1 MKKLLL
7 LLSVFSINMIMAQ
20 PPSYVPANGLQAWY
34 PFTGNAND
42 LSINHLNGTVIGAN
56 LTTDRFNTQNAAYSF
71 EQNQEIYIPNT
82 ENLNTYPLTISLW
95 YNASSLEDGMASN
108 IFSKYVPAAWNGFQ
122 ILLSDCRNVL
132 NNGAYLNNGFGIQS
146 WYLRDTNNRVIGYF
160 GESPFLQQN
169 ISSNVWYHYV
179 FVLDATGGKI
189 YLNGQLIDSHPWTG
203 TSGSST
209 SQSLWKIGGYYN
221 SWYKGKIDDI
231 GVWNRALT
239 QQEITNLY
247 NSSLPQTVC
256 LPAYVP
262 TNGLMGYWPFCG
274 NANDESGNGNN
285 GTVNGATLTTDRFG
299 SINNS
304 YQFIENT
311 DIISIANTTINPQD
325 FTISGWCKLNSP
337 FVYTTFS
344 ILEIANLD
352 YTTPGGIGL
361 HMTQNDG
368 IFGNGNYKVYGFS
381 SNNAQVDSD
390 ILSYN
395 FVSNWNHFVVVKQ
408 NGTIKLFINNVLIST
423 SPAAQIT
430 DFTNAWLQIGSRQNI
445 NNNPLSSR
453 NIDDVGIWNR
463 ALTQEEITGLYN
475 SANSNE
481 CQSLVINTGILS
493 FNPLT
498 YNNTVTIY
506 PNPANDHI
514 TIDCGNLA
522 NVTGY
527 QIKIVNTLGQEVF
540 SGAMNTQQYV
550 VPLNTWSGTGVY
562 FVKIYDAS
570 NNLLNT
576 KKIILQ

>member
-1 MKKLLL
+1 MKKILLL
-7 LLSVFSINMIMAQ
+7 FMYFSINMIMAQ
-20 PPSYVPANGLQAWY
+20 PHSYVPTNGLLAWY
-34 PFTGNAND
+34 PFDGNAND
-42 LSINHLNGTVIGAN
+42 ESGNNLNGTVNGAN

-71 EQNQEIYIPNT
+71 AQNQEIYIPNT

-108 IFSKYVPAAWNGFQ
+108 IFSKYVAAVWNGFQ
-122 ILLSDCRNVL
+122 IVLSDCRNVS
-132 NNGAYLNNGFGIQS
+132 NNGETLNNGFGVSS
-146 WYLRDTNNRVIGYF
+146 WYLRDNNNKVIGYY
-160 GESPFLQQN
+160 GEDPFLQQN

-179 FVLDATGGKI
+179 FTLNETGGKI
-189 YLNGQLIDSHPWTG
+189 YVNGQLIESHPWTG
-203 TSGSST
+203 ISGAST
-209 SQSLWKIGGYYN
+209 SLFLWKIGGFYN
-221 SWYKGKIDDI
+221 SWYNGKIDDI

-239 QQEITNLY
+239 QEEITNLY
-247 NSSLPQTVC
+247 DSSLPQSAC
-256 LPAYVP
+256 LPEYVP

-337 FVYTTFS
+337 FVYTTFN
-344 ILEIANLD
+344 ILEVANID
-352 YTTPGGIGL
+352 YTTLGGFGL
-361 HMTQNDG
+361 RMDQNDNFYG
-368 IFGNGNYKVYGFS
+368 QGKYKVYAYAGLSGFGTLS
-381 SNNAQVDSD
+381 SNSLD
-390 ILSYN
+390 LN
-395 FVSNWNHFVVVKQ
+395 FTSNWNHFVVTKQ
-408 NGTIKLFINNVLIST
+408 NGIMTLYINNQLISSIPFT
-423 SPAAQIT
+423 GQI
-430 DFTNAWLQIGSRQNI
+430 DFTNAWLQIGNRQNI

-475 SANSNE
+475 S
-481 CQSLVINTGILS
+481 TLS
-493 FNPLT
+493 TTELT
-498 YNNTVTIY
+498 QTNDISIY

-522 NVTGY
+522 NVVGY

-550 VPLNTWSGTGVY
+550 VPLNTWTGTGVY